1 MMAVSVDPPE
11 RNREVMDN
19 AKLAF
24 PILADESRAATRAFG
39 VLHARGSPSGT
50 DIPVPSMFLIDR
62 DGVIAWERI
71 AEAVQD
77 RPDPREVIAAIR
89 AALK

>member
-11 RNREVMDN
+11 KNREVMDK

-39 VLHARGSPSGT
+39 VLHEKGSPNSA

-62 DGVIAWERI
+62 EGVITWERV
-71 AEAVQD
+71 AKAVQD
-77 RPDPREVIAAIR
+77 RPDPQEVIAAVR

>member
-11 RNREVMDN
+11 KNRAVMDK

-24 PILADESRAATRAFG
+24 PILADESRSSTRAFG
-39 VLHARGSPSGT
+39 IMHEKGSPNGT
-50 DIPVPSMFLIDR
+50 DIPIPAMFLIDR
-62 DGVIAWERI
+62 NGVIAWERV

-77 RPDPREVIAAIR
+77 RPDPQEVIDAVREAI
-89 AALK
+89 K